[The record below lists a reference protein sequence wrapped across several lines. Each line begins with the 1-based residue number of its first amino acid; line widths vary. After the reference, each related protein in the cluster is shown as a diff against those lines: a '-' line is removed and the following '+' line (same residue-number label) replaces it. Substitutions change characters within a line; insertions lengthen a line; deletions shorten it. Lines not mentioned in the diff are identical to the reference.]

1 MPKYCIKFDL
11 TLKDIRLI
19 AKIRVTS
26 MSEEKQIEDLKS
38 QFRRT
43 TDSELRKQMLDTIS
57 AYENNG
63 INAINDL
70 ISSTIDDEVKSYG
83 LNLIKKIKQNP

>member
-1 MPKYCIKFDL
+1 
-11 TLKDIRLI
+11 
-19 AKIRVTS
+19 

-43 TDSELRKQMLDTIS
+43 TDSDLRKQMLDTIS

-63 INAINDL
+63 IDAINEL
-70 ISSTIDDEVKSYG
+70 ISNTIDDEVKSHG
-83 LNLIKKIKQNP
+83 LNLIKKIKQNS

>member
-1 MPKYCIKFDL
+1 
-11 TLKDIRLI
+11 
-19 AKIRVTS
+19 

-38 QFRRT
+38 QFRKT

-57 AYENNG
+57 AYKTNG
-63 INAINDL
+63 IDAINEL

-83 LNLIKKIKQNP
+83 LNLIKNIKQNS